1 MPVVEFRAWQ
11 GDLGAVVYPACTAWG
26 MASVP
31 SATAASSFPRCSSSC
46 VPFLVPWEIQ
56 QEADLEMLRAESFLL
71 FLPPPLPFY
80 GGSAHFLTFSA
91 FYEVVIGARA
101 LGGWERALMAATA
114 LFLPLESRDGSRF
127 ILQLPSFLA
136 VSVIKTNE
144 GTLVLKGA
152 LSHWSFCPLPS
163 SSRGPE

>member
-1 MPVVEFRAWQ
+1 MHSASL
-11 GDLGAVVYPACTAWG
+11 GDGLR
-26 MASVP
+26 VP

-56 QEADLEMLRAESFLL
+56 QEADLLEMLRAKSFLL
-71 FLPPPLPFY
+71 FLPPLLPFY
-80 GGSAHFLTFSA
+80 GGSAHVLTFSA

-101 LGGWERALMAATA
+101 LGGWERALLAATA
-114 LFLPLESRDGSRF
+114 LFPPLESRDGSWF
-127 ILQLPSFLA
+127 IPQLPSFLA